1 MSSGAPPAP
10 PKRSPLLLAVLGFL
24 FVMVPFL
31 FWHQTWFGRPLT
43 DQEIGQ
49 YLQDSEHPRK
59 IQQALSQIADR
70 IMRGDATVQTWYPK
84 IPPLAQHPNAI
95 IRTTAAWVMGQDNTC
110 DAFHR
115 ALLGLLQDSDLMVR
129 RNAALALVRFQDS
142 SGRPELVKML
152 QPFAIAAPVEG
163 TVTLQ
168 AQPGQ
173 SLGAGILLARIQPA
187 KGLAKEPTQA
197 QEVEVRTPFT
207 GLVER
212 IFAKDKSHV
221 AAGDSLVLLAPGA
234 DQVAEALRGLYLVGQ
249 PEDLA
254 DVERYK
260 NANPIMPE
268 KIRQQAVLTAQAIR
282 TRAEQSPSR

>member
-1 MSSGAPPAP
+1 MSSGAEQAP
-10 PKRSPLLLAVLGFL
+10 PKRSPLLLAVLGLL
-24 FVMVPFL
+24 FVLLPFL

-43 DQEIGQ
+43 SQEIAQ
-49 YLQDSEHPRK
+49 YLQDTEHPRK

-70 IMRGDATVQTWYPK
+70 IVRGDATVQTWYPM

-95 IRTTAAWVMGQDNTC
+95 IRTTAAWVMGQDNTS
-110 DAFHR
+110 DAFHH
-115 ALLGLLQDSDLMVR
+115 ALLGLLQDSDVLVR

-142 SGRPELVKML
+142 SGRAELVKML

-168 AQPGQ
+168 TQPGQ
-173 SLGAGILLARIQPA
+173 SLGSGILLARIRPA
-187 KGLAKEPTQA
+187 QGQA
-197 QEVEVRTPFT
+197 QGQDVEVRTPFT

-212 IFAKDKSHV
+212 IYTQNKSHV

-249 PEDLA
+249 PEDLPN
-254 DVERYK
+254 VERYK

-268 KIRQQAVLTAQAIR
+268 NIRQQAGFTAQAIR
-282 TRAEQSPSR
+282 TRAEQNPSR